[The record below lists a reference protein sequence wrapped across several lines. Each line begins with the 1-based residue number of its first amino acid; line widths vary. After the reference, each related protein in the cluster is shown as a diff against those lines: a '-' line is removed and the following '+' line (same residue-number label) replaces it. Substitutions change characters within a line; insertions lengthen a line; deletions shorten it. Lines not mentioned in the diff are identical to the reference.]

1 MNLEE
6 YKSVFAVTVLGL
18 ILVAAFPTVSMILP
32 FPEGGERF
40 SELWLLGPEHMA
52 EGYPFNVRGGEM
64 QGPIYV
70 GVSNHMGSSEYYVV
84 YVKFRNQTQPL
95 PNATASEP
103 SPLPPLYE
111 FQFFLAD
118 GEMWETPVSFV
129 VEDVV
134 FEGNSSFVTEISVNG
149 HVFPVDVFSG
159 WDSEQNGFYFQLFF
173 ELWLYSGD
181 LQVFEFHDRFVGIWL
196 NMTRI

>member
-6 YKSVFAVTVLGL
+6 CKSVFAVTVLGL
-18 ILVAAFPTVSMILP
+18 TLVAAFPTVSMVLP
-32 FPEGGERF
+32 FPSGGERF
-40 SELWLLGPEHMA
+40 SELWLLGPDHMA
-52 EGYPFNVRGGEM
+52 EGYPFNVRGGEV

-103 SPLPPLYE
+103 SPLLPLYE

-118 GEMWETPVSFV
+118 GETWETPLFFT
-129 VEDVV
+129 VEDVLFQDDTV
-134 FEGNSSFVTEISVNG
+134 STSRISINDVVSSVNA
-149 HVFPVDVFSG
+149 STK
-159 WDSEQNGFYFQLFF
+159 WDSGYSGFYYQLFF
-173 ELWLYSGD
+173 ELWLYSRD
-181 LQVFEFHDRFVGIWL
+181 LQTFQFHDRFVGIWL
-196 NMTRI
+196 NMTVF